1 MSCTS
6 RTRSNV
12 YARSLVEGEMDLL
25 TLNERERLVNP
36 LTRLGVKDET
46 KRSKKL
52 AARERVRG

>member
-1 MSCTS
+1 
-6 RTRSNV
+6 
-12 YARSLVEGEMDLL
+12 MDLL